1 MSTILFATLATIAA
15 GAILF
20 ATWRSARK
28 NWCWYESLT
37 HSEIRPSARLCASL
51 WVTSM
56 ILFAVGIWVLTTG
69 ETQPN
74 DWILGL
80 TILSLLGAWRWPIRL
95 FSKRDLRNSF
105 TLACTEWVLIALTVA
120 AASVIAPIAGALMV
134 PLALTLTAG
143 GFYNF
148 VVWQLN

>member
-1 MSTILFATLATIAA
+1 
-15 GAILF
+15 
-20 ATWRSARK
+20 
-28 NWCWYESLT
+28 
-37 HSEIRPSARLCASL
+37 
-51 WVTSM
+51 M
-56 ILFAVGIWVLTTG
+56 ILFTAGIWVLAIA

-74 DWILGL
+74 DWVLGL
-80 TILSLLGAWRWPIRL
+80 TILSLLGTWRWPIRL

-120 AASVIAPIAGALMV
+120 AASAIAPIASALMM

-148 VVWQLN
+148 IVWQLN